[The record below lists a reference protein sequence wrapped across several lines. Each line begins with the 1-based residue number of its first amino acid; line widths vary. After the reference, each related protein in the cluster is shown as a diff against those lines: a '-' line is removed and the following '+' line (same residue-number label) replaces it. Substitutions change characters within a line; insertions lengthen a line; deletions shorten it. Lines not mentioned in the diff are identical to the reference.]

1 MNLGLLTSY
10 VVAGILLLSIVM
22 MNMSVSSSS
31 TELTLAQITRD
42 KAATISEMI
51 SEDVQ
56 KIGYNRTSQTSEM
69 ITTAEG
75 KTIQFKSNIDN
86 SADETVETVTWTFST
101 TEITSTENPHDQL
114 LTRTVHDGS
123 GNLISESPIKLGV
136 VNFKVAYYDEYGA
149 TLSDSMSTPISS
161 TDRNNIKQ
169 LYISIKLESG
179 DKVFST
185 PNSSGHYVKAIWEKR
200 FSPPNLETTK

>member
-10 VVAGILLLSIVM
+10 VVAGILLLAIVM

-42 KAATISEMI
+42 KTATISEMI
-51 SEDVQ
+51 SDDVQ

-86 SADETVETVTWTFST
+86 STDETVETVTWTYST

-114 LTRTVHDGS
+114 LTRTVCCDAS
-123 GNLISESPIKLGV
+123 GDLISESPIKLGV
-136 VNFKVAYYDEYGA
+136 VDFSVAYYDEYGA
-149 TLSDSMSTPISS
+149 AISDSMPTPVSS

-169 LYISIKLESG
+169 LYISIKLASG

-200 FSPPNLETTK
+200 FSPPNLQ